1 MSRPAA
7 VALLV
12 AVSAGVLTGA
22 PKDSPDP
29 VLEGVLRRAGAYV
42 LDFERQLSGVVAEE
56 TYRQTSINPTGAPVM
71 PGGHREMKSDLLMV
85 KPVGSSRYFAFR
97 DVFEVDKKEVRDR
110 QDRLMK
116 LFIEPSA
123 STAKQLQAIM
133 SESARFN
140 IGRVY
145 RNINLPPFALLFLD
159 PATQRGFKFKMTNS
173 RKTDLPMSS
182 PPPPATMV
190 VAYEETGHPTIIQ
203 NAGRGDIAA
212 HGRLWIEP
220 LTGRVLMTELLA
232 DNADIS
238 ACVDVLYREEPGI
251 GPPVPVEMRERYMR
265 RRDGSRTE
273 GVATYGHFRQFQVKV
288 DEKIA
293 PIKQ

>member
-1 MSRPAA
+1 MVRAA
-7 VALLV
+7 SAVFAMIVAAAALK
-12 AVSAGVLTGA
+12 AA
-22 PKDSPDP
+22 PQRDP
-29 VLEGVLRRAGAYV
+29 VLDGVIERAGQYV
-42 LDFERQLSGVVAEE
+42 LDFQRQLSGVVAEE
-56 TYRQTSINPTGAPVM
+56 TYLQTSINGTGVPVM
-71 PGGHREMKSDLLMV
+71 PGGRRRLKSDLLMV
-85 KPVGSSRYFAFR
+85 KPIGSSRYFAFR
-97 DVFEVDKKEVRDR
+97 DVFEVDSKEVRDR

-116 LFIEPSA
+116 LFVEPSA

-133 SESARFN
+133 RESARFN

-159 PATQRGFKFKMTNS
+159 PATQPRFKFKMTNT
-173 RKTDLPMSS
+173 RKAELSMSS
-182 PPPPATMV
+182 PPPAATMV

-203 NAGRGDIAA
+203 NTGRGDIAA

-232 DNADIS
+232 DDSDVS
-238 ACVDVLYREEPGI
+238 ACVDVMYRDETGVAPL
-251 GPPVPVEMRERYMR
+251 VPAEMRERYIR

-273 GVATYGHFRQFQVKV
+273 GVATYGRFRQFQVKV

-293 PIKQ
+293 PIKH